1 MNEKF
6 LQFVWLQQLFD
17 KSSLF
22 STKGEEIKIVHQGYL
37 NDDAGPDFFNTK
49 IKIAEQLWAGNVEIH
64 INSSDWNKHKHYL
77 DSAYDNVILHV
88 VQNFDMEILNSKGI
102 VVPTL
107 VLKYDDKLYENYTR
121 LIMNKGPIPCSNYF
135 EEIDSFYIKSWENR
149 LLIQRFER
157 KTEELLNVLDE
168 FQNSWEETFY
178 IFLAKN
184 FGFKVN
190 SIPFEI
196 LAKSIPLKSIY
207 KQKDNLLQ
215 IEALLFGQAGFLD
228 DDCNDDYF
236 ILLKREYKFLT
247 EKYNLQ
253 KMNNSMWKFLR
264 LRPVNFPTIRIAQFA
279 SVLYK
284 NINLFSKII
293 ETENL
298 NEIKSF
304 FDIKISDY
312 WLDHY
317 LFGKRTIKKS
327 KKIGENTIN
336 GILINTIALFL
347 FAYGQKFKS
356 EIYNDRALNLLEL
369 LATEKNSIVR
379 KWENEKIIPQN
390 SFESQALLELY
401 NQYCKKGRCL
411 NCNIG
416 TKIIIRETY

>member
-6 LQFVWLQQLFD
+6 LQFVWHQLLFD
-17 KSSLF
+17 KLNLV
-22 STKGEEIKIVHQGYL
+22 STNGDEIKIVHQGYL
-37 NDDAGPDFFNTK
+37 NNDSGPDFFNAK
-49 IKIAEQLWAGNVEIH
+49 IKIAQQLWAGNVEIH

-88 VQNFDMEILNSKGI
+88 VQNFDIEILNSKGI
-102 VVPTL
+102 TVPTL
-107 VLKYDDKLYENYTR
+107 VLKYDNKLFENYTR

-135 EEIDSFYIKSWENR
+135 EEIDSFYVKSWENR

-157 KTEELLNVLDE
+157 KTEEVFKILDE

-184 FGFKVN
+184 FGFKIN
-190 SIPFEI
+190 SIPFEL
-196 LAKSIPLKSIY
+196 LAKSISLKSIY

-228 DDCNDDYF
+228 NDCNDDYF
-236 ILLKREYKFLT
+236 KLLKREYVFLA
-247 EKYNLQ
+247 EKYNLH
-253 KMNNSMWKFLR
+253 KLNSSIWKFLR

-298 NEIKSF
+298 NDIKSF
-304 FDIKISDY
+304 FDITISNY
-312 WLDHY
+312 WLEHY
-317 LFGKRTIKKS
+317 LFGKKSVKKS

-336 GILINTIALFL
+336 GILINTVALFL
-347 FAYGQKFKS
+347 FAYGQKYQS
-356 EIYNDRALNLLEL
+356 ALHNERALNLLEL
-369 LATEKNSIVR
+369 VAAEKNSIVA
-379 KWENEKIIPQN
+379 KWESEKIIPQN
-390 SFESQALLELY
+390 SFESQAILELY
-401 NQYCKKGRCL
+401 NQYCKEGRCL
-411 NCNIG
+411 DCSIG
-416 TKIIIRETY
+416 AKIIIRENY